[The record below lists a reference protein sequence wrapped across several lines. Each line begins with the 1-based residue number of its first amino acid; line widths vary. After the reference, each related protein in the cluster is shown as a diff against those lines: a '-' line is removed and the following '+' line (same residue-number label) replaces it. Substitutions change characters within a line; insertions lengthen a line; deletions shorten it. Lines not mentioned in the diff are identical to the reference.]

1 MTESYQ
7 GMLGADVDVT
17 PANGTADSK
26 LDFVS
31 QAAFWGVDNG
41 DLKPMVHNPFVP
53 WLQVTRDQ

>member
-7 GMLGADVDVT
+7 GMLGADVDAT

-41 DLKPMVHNPFVP
+41 DLKPMVHNPFAP
-53 WLQVTRDQ
+53 